1 MNGDYMSYY
10 TWGKRFEDF
19 KVGDKFTTVGRTSTE
34 ADILLFASLTGDFN
48 QIHTDE
54 EHSKKLFYKTRIN
67 QGLLTFALT
76 QSLILRG
83 GLFDSIE
90 EAQFQALNSLQFT
103 GPTMPGDTL
112 TVTFEIKELKANSG
126 KPGYGVMTIT
136 MVSKNQRDETL
147 LAAEISHL
155 KRKRTE

>member
-1 MNGDYMSYY
+1 MSYY
-10 TWGKRFEDF
+10 AWGKCFEDF

-34 ADILLFASLTGDFN
+34 ADILLFSSLTGDFN

-54 EHSKKLFYKTRIN
+54 EHSKKLFFKTRVN

-76 QSLILRG
+76 QSLIMRG
-83 GLFDSIE
+83 GLFATIE
-90 EAQFQALNSLQFT
+90 EAQFQALNGLRFP

-112 TVTFEIKELKANSG
+112 TVEFEITHLQANSG
-126 KPGYGVMTIT
+126 KPGYGVMTIN
-136 MVSKNQRDETL
+136 MVTKNQRDEIVLT
-147 LAAEISHL
+147 AETSHL